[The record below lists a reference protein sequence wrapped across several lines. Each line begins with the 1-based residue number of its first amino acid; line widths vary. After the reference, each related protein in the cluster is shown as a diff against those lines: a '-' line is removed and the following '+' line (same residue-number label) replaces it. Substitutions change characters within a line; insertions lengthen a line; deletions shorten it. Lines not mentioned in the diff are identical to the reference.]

1 LAIFLVIAKWT
12 YYAASACWGY
22 ASGADR
28 QRLEAVLRRAK
39 PTGLCSK
46 DELTLAEIA
55 HRAEDDLFQ
64 KIFIDPHDTL
74 RNILPD
80 EIVPY

>member
-1 LAIFLVIAKWT
+1 LT

-22 ASGADR
+22 ASAADR
-28 QRLEAVLRRAK
+28 QRLKAVLRRAK
-39 PTGLCSK
+39 PTGLCSN

-55 HRAEDDLFQ
+55 DRADDDLVE
-64 KIFIDPHDTL
+64 KVGLFIDPHDIL

-80 EIVPY
+80 EIVP